1 MKLYEIRKEA
11 RESLKGKW
19 GKSVLMILAFT
30 FVLVIIGIISGFMTA
45 TFGENED
52 SLIASLITL
61 ATTIIL
67 LPIAVGMEFVF
78 IKLKRNEEVDILEF
92 IKVGISNFARIW
104 GISFRIFLK
113 TLLPLIIMAVMIVVS
128 VALFI
133 MSFVSGEPTGFF
145 TSMIIPIILYIPLT
159 IWYYSR
165 ILLYSLAFYIAYD
178 NPNMTGKEA
187 VNESAKIMKGNRIKL
202 VLLDLSFIGWILLA
216 SLTFGIGYFFLLPY
230 MQMASVSFYESFLE
244 NNKKEYSNSEETIEI
259 Q

>member
-78 IKLKRNEEVDILEF
+78 IKLKT
-92 IKVGISNFARIW
+92 G
-104 GISFRIFLK
+104 
-113 TLLPLIIMAVMIVVS
+113 
-128 VALFI
+128 
-133 MSFVSGEPTGFF
+133 PTV
-145 TSMIIPIILYIPLT
+145 
-159 IWYYSR
+159 R
-165 ILLYSLAFYIAYD
+165 
-178 NPNMTGKEA
+178 
-187 VNESAKIMKGNRIKL
+187 
-202 VLLDLSFIGWILLA
+202 
-216 SLTFGIGYFFLLPY
+216 
-230 MQMASVSFYESFLE
+230 
-244 NNKKEYSNSEETIEI
+244 
-259 Q
+259 